1 MGVFGY
7 NSCDKD
13 AALDILQSIQD
24 AYDLCHPETRTPFP
38 GKITALE
45 NLKSGD
51 QLFGTD
57 GGGEAK
63 VAYRFLSGGYKLHR
77 TVLETACEWLQLEL
91 GVLTVAGDEGGGW
104 HAGGAKRRKKAVQ
117 VEIAALRS
125 AFIESFS
132 YQPPSQST
140 PGE

>member
-7 NSCDKD
+7 HSWEND
-13 AALDILQSIQD
+13 AALDIFQAIQD

-38 GKITALE
+38 GKITALQ

-63 VAYRFLSGGYKLHR
+63 VAYRLLSDGYVLHN
-77 TVLETACEWLQLEL
+77 TVLETASEWLQLEL
-91 GVLTVAGDEGGGW
+91 GVLTVAGDDGGGW
-104 HAGGAKRRKKAVQ
+104 HVGGAKRRQKAI
-117 VEIAALRS
+117 EIEILALRS
-125 AFIESFS
+125 AFINSFAH
-132 YQPPSQST
+132 QP
-140 PGE
+140 